1 MGCPQGGLWRGLSC
15 LWRSGLGV
23 LGPSLSPSSS
33 DRHGVWANL
42 LPLRCCRQRC
52 KCPHASCQTSLASRV
67 LGPAQKAWT
76 LTQASP
82 QIGAWTKKKKT
93 SFTRNGLD
101 PSKGPLRTSCV
112 RTEEV
117 SSQCRNLRG

>member
-1 MGCPQGGLWRGLSC
+1 MQ
-15 LWRSGLGV
+15 V
-23 LGPSLSPSSS
+23 SP
-33 DRHGVWANL
+33 RL
-42 LPLRCCRQRC
+42 LPDQFGIQGPGTSTEGLDTHSGITPDRCLDQ
-52 KCPHASCQTSLASRV
+52 
-67 LGPAQKAWT
+67 
-76 LTQASP
+76 
-82 QIGAWTKKKKT
+82 KKKKT